1 LAKLKEKE
9 ENRIAEGEEEKMKRR
24 MRMCEME
31 F

>member
-9 ENRIAEGEEEKMKRR
+9 ENRIAEGEEEKMK
-24 MRMCEME
+24 MRMCEIE